1 MGLLGVWGGGGV
13 VRDVALQVMVGLLR
27 MCSVVGM
34 LGMVGAVGVGHEW
47 GKVI

>member
-13 VRDVALQVMVGLLR
+13 VRYVGCGVVVGL
-27 MCSVVGM
+27 

-47 GKVI
+47 RKVI